1 MEDGYIKKFHL
12 STDIEVSELAGW
24 GIDTD
29 RMTNPGNAGSR
40 YWLCWNF
47 AVSGGDGFRLA
58 SKSTKKG
65 QTTLAELKLRA
76 ASKKSGLAGI

>member
-1 MEDGYIKKFHL
+1 M
-12 STDIEVSELAGW
+12 STDNEVSELAGW

-29 RMTNPGNAGSR
+29 RMTNPGDAGSC
-40 YWLCWNF
+40 YWLGWNF

-65 QTTLAELKLRA
+65 PTTLAELILRA
-76 ASKKSGLAGI
+76 ASRKSGLAGI